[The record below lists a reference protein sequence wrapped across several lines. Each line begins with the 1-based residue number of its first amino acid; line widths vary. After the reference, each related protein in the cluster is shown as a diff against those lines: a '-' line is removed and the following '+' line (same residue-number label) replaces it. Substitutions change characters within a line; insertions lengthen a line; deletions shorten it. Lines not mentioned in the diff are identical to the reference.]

1 MQQPAARW
9 SPWIL
14 LRGRR
19 NLGRAHRVERNHT
32 HYAERLFTGTQVI
45 GGGDRALGWRLP
57 ADGGDGLVLPGAVLG
72 SAGVMAANMHPDHA
86 ILYRAEALD

>member
-1 MQQPAARW
+1 VHTAW
-9 SPWIL
+9 S
-14 LRGRR
+14 G
-19 NLGRAHRVERNHT
+19 NHT

-72 SAGVMAANMHPDHA
+72 SAGVMATNMHPDHA